1 MTVGRKLLDRLLTV
15 IFVTIIIVLGVAT
28 FVEQAQGSAF
38 SSSHIYGTWWFVAL
52 WALLTLVSCVVI
64 GRHRLW
70 KRLPVFLLHVSF
82 IVILAGAAI
91 TFLTSHEGV
100 LHLRKGE
107 PTGSFVLKDSGAKAS
122 LPVADMTLR
131 EFNIIYYPGTQAP
144 QDFESH
150 VTFRDSDGKT
160 RQEVISMNKILRE
173 QGYRFYQTSFDPDM
187 KGSILT
193 VNYDPWGTPV
203 TYCGY
208 LLLALSFLVVLF
220 SKAETFRKML
230 RSPLLGKGAILLLLL
245 SAFQPQPAQ
254 ARSVPTINSEKAE
267 RLARMPVMYN
277 NRVAPLST
285 LALDFTTK
293 IYGKGSYKG
302 LSAEQVLYGWMK
314 RPEVWKDEPMI
325 KIKDKELR
333 RKLGVEGKYA
343 RFSDLFD
350 ANGQYKLYGMSGVGQ
365 DDKAVRELDEK
376 VGIILM
382 LVNGTLVQP
391 ASGQEVSPTR
401 LEAEVIYNK
410 VPLPKVLA
418 MGNLTLGI
426 LTFILLLFPSFRY
439 RRTLMTGSKW
449 LLRLSCLLLA
459 VYYCLR
465 WYIGGRVPLSNGYET
480 MIFMSLCTMIVALV
494 VSRRFTMLLPFGFLL
509 SGFCLLVS
517 FLGQMNPQITPL
529 MPVLQSPLL
538 SIHVSVIMMAY
549 ALLAFIMLCGV
560 TALIQYHRHDKV
572 QVDTLTLLSRLM
584 LYPAVFLLA
593 IGIFIGAVWAN
604 VSWGKYWSWDPKE
617 VWALITLMIYAVPLH
632 RTTLWSNDSSIRYHL
647 YVVIAFLS
655 VLMTYFGVNWFLGG
669 MHSYA

>member
-1 MTVGRKLLDRLLTV
+1 MKFLSRLLTAV
-15 IFVTIIIVLGVAT
+15 YVIIIAVLGIAT

-38 SSSHIYGTWWFVAL
+38 SSSHIYGTWWFVSLWGLLAL
-52 WALLTLVSCVVI
+52 ISCVTI

-70 KRLPVFLLHVSF
+70 RRVPVFILHVSF
-82 IVILAGAAI
+82 IVILVGAAI
-91 TFLTSHEGV
+91 TFITSYEGM
-100 LHLRKGE
+100 LHLRQGE
-107 PTGSFVLKDSGAKAS
+107 PMSSFVLKDSKTEHA
-122 LPVADMTLR
+122 LPVNDMTLQQ
-131 EFNIIYYPGTQAP
+131 FSVIYYPGTNAP

-150 VTFRDSDGKT
+150 VTYHDTDGKNT
-160 RQEVISMNKILRE
+160 LKVISMNKILQI

-208 LLLALSFLVVLF
+208 MLLALSVVAVLL

-230 RSPLLGKGAILLLLL
+230 QSPLLGKGTMLALLLFTVQ
-245 SAFQPQPAQ
+245 SPSAQ
-254 ARSVPTINSEKAE
+254 ARSIPTINKEKAE
-267 RLARMPVMYN
+267 RLARMPVIYN
-277 NRVAPLST
+277 DRVAPLST
-285 LALDFTTK
+285 LAYDFTNK
-293 IYGKGSYKG
+293 IYGSSSYKG

-314 RPEVWKDEPMI
+314 RPDVWKDEQMI
-325 KIKDKELR
+325 KIKDRRLR
-333 RKLGVEGKYA
+333 QQLGVEGKYA

-350 ANGQYKLYGMSGVGQ
+350 SNGQYKLYQMARLGQ
-365 DDKAVRELDEK
+365 EDKAVRELDEK

-382 LVNGTLVQP
+382 LTNGSLVQP
-391 ASGQEVSPTR
+391 ANGEEVSQTR
-401 LEAEVIYNK
+401 LEAEVFYND

-426 LTFILLLFPSFRY
+426 LSFILLLFPAFRY
-439 RRTLMTGSKW
+439 RDRLMAGFKW
-449 LLRLSCLLLA
+449 VLRLSCMLLVLS
-459 VYYCLR
+459 YGLR
-465 WYIGGRVPLSNGYET
+465 WYISGRVPLGNGYET
-480 MIFMSLCTMIVALV
+480 MLFMSLCTMIVALV
-494 VSRRFTMLLPFGFLL
+494 VSRRFMMFLPFGFLL

-538 SIHVSVIMMAY
+538 SVHVSVIMMAY
-549 ALLAFIMLCGV
+549 ALLAFIMLSGV
-560 TALIQYHRHDKV
+560 MALIQNRRQDKR

-604 VSWGKYWSWDPKE
+604 VSWGRYWSWDPKE

-632 RTTLWSNDSSIRYHL
+632 RTTLWRDNSDRRYHL
-647 YVVIAFLS
+647 YMVIAFLS
-655 VLMTYFGVNWFLGG
+655 VLMTYFGVNYFLGG